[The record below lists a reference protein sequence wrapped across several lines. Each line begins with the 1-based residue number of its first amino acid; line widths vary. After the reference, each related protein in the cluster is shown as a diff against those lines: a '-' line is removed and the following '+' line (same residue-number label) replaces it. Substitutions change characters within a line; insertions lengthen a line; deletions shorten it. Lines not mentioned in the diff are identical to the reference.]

1 MINIVVPTLRF
12 SSFTYI
18 GKLIKNM
25 IENNGLK
32 CSLSTH
38 YIIGRRNILIDD
50 LYLTLMFN
58 KLFDIAHL
66 DTSLELDKKFF
77 PILSNIFVCSE
88 HDKEKCLNMGLN
100 VKGVVPRPIN
110 PIFFRYDFLDPKKRK
125 YDCIVIGAWRIPDR
139 KNIYYASKIIEGLKL
154 KSVGITNYNF
164 NFTVKY
170 KFGSINDNLKAYLIR
185 NSKILLFLSGCEG
198 FGLPPMEAAAL
209 YTIPIMLDIPPLNQC
224 HHGVFVKPLN
234 HKIMEFNLAY
244 LKVKEK
250 IYFPNIKE
258 CKEKVSEILNMGK
271 EEYYNL
277 ALKCREKALENQKQ
291 FYDFLNKTILSI

>member
-1 MINIVVPTLRF
+1 M
-12 SSFTYI
+12 
-18 GKLIKNM
+18 KNM

-32 CSLSTH
+32 CSLTT
-38 YIIGRRNILIDD
+38 YYNIFSKNVLIDD
-50 LYLTLMFN
+50 LYLTL
-58 KLFDIAHL
+58 KLRKLYDIAHL
-66 DTSLELDKKFF
+66 DTSLELDKKFS
-77 PILSNIFVCSE
+77 PMLSNIYVCSE
-88 HDKEKCLNMGLN
+88 NDKLKCEKIGLK

-110 PIFFRYDFLDPKKRK
+110 PAFFHYDFLDPKKK
-125 YDCIVIGAWRIPDR
+125 IYDCIVIGAYRIPDR
-139 KNIYYASKIIEGLKL
+139 KNIYYACKIIEGLKL

-164 NFTVKY
+164 NFTVKH
-170 KFGSINDNLKAYLIR
+170 KFGSVNDRFKAYLIR

-198 FGLPPMEAAAL
+198 FGLPPMEASAL
-209 YTIPIMLDIPPLNQC
+209 YTIPILLDIPPLNQC

-250 IYFPNIKE
+250 IYFPNIKD

-277 ALKCREKALENQKQ
+277 AIKCREKALENQRQ
-291 FYDFLNKTILSI
+291 FNYFLNKTILSI